1 MSDASATT
9 LPRVMRPSAGR
20 RLTPRPDS
28 ELETFTSR
36 ARIAEAARC
45 SRWRRGNTIDLLIDG
60 EEIFS
65 AMFEAIAS
73 ARHSILLETYILEAS
88 GPGQRL
94 AELLAQK
101 SSEGVEVRL
110 LFDSL
115 GSFGTDRAYFD
126 RLKSCGVK
134 VREFNPVRPWH
145 RRFRW
150 IFNRRTHR
158 KLLIVDG
165 HTAFIGG
172 ANFSRVY
179 SGGSARAV
187 RERESDGERPWR
199 DTHARVRGT
208 IAADLQ
214 ALFLEHWIEQGGS
227 DLRAESQAPPYEPG
241 NVWLALAASAAGSR
255 RNPLYRALLATLRT
269 ASQRIL
275 VTTAYFVPTRRLVRE
290 LRRAAD
296 RGVRVALMV
305 PAGSDSWS
313 AAHAGR
319 SRYDEL
325 LASGVEIYEHC
336 TSMLH
341 SKTIVI
347 DDNWSSIGSSN
358 MDWRSLLHNAEANV
372 IALDVRLAHELALQF
387 ERDAQ
392 SCERITAA
400 AWSRRPWLNRI
411 CERIVRPFHFLL

>member
-1 MSDASATT
+1 MDDVSAPA
-9 LPRVMRPSAGR
+9 LPRLIRPAGAR
-20 RLTPRPDS
+20 RPRPD
-28 ELETFTSR
+28 LETFKKR

-45 SRWRRGNTIDLLIDG
+45 TCWRRGNAADLLIDG
-60 EEIFS
+60 DQIFG
-65 AMFEAIAS
+65 AMFEAIAC
-73 ARHSILLETYILEAS
+73 ARRSILLETYMLEAS

-101 SSEGVEVRL
+101 ASAGVDVRL

-115 GSFGTDRAYFD
+115 GSFATDRAYFD
-126 RLKSCGVK
+126 ALAARGVQ
-134 VREFNPVRPWH
+134 VREFNPVHPWH
-145 RRFRW
+145 KRFRW

-158 KLLIVDG
+158 KLLVVDG

-179 SGGSARAV
+179 SGGSARAGK
-187 RERESDGERPWR
+187 ESQSAERPWR
-199 DTHARVRGT
+199 DTHARLRGP

-227 DLRAESQAPPYEPG
+227 DLRGEKFEEAPREPG
-241 NVWLALAASAAGSR
+241 SVWLALAASAAGSR
-255 RNPLYRALLATLRT
+255 RNPVYRALVATLRS
-269 ASQRIL
+269 ARHRIL
-275 VTTAYFVPTRRLVRE
+275 ITTAYFVPTRRLVRE

-325 LASGVEIYEHC
+325 LAAGVEIYEHHA
-336 TSMLH
+336 SMLH
-341 SKTIVI
+341 AKTVVV
-347 DDNWSSIGSSN
+347 DDDWSSIGSSN

-372 IALDVRLAHELALQF
+372 IALDHGLADQLALHF
-387 ERDAQ
+387 ERDAL
-392 SCERITAA
+392 SCVRITAD